1 MPNTGIVSLL
11 RRTYWTSVVAIA
23 TVAATVIVVAVVQRR
38 SDRWTQHS
46 REVVRISRQIALLA
60 LDRETGVRGFLLSG
74 DSASLIPEIAAR
86 VPLRALLDSLVG
98 STADN
103 PSQQRRARAF
113 ADAITRWD
121 STFVRPAI
129 AQREQQGAGAV
140 AQRFGV
146 AGLAGKVLFDDVRT
160 RYNEFELEEESL
172 YRARSRTPSRL
183 EVLEVVVTLL
193 GLVLLGGVQASRRR
207 CDVASARRRPRWWIG
222 RPCSRNRLPSCRN
235 RPRNSKSRRR
245 SSRHK
250 PMSSRKPSTSS
261 GERTRT

>member
-98 STADN
+98 SH
-103 PSQQRRARAF
+103 RRQ
-113 ADAITRWD
+113 
-121 STFVRPAI
+121 SVPA
-129 AQREQQGAGAV
+129 AAGARV
-140 AQRFGV
+140 RRRDHPL
-146 AGLAGKVLFDDVRT
+146 GLDVRST
-160 RYNEFELEEESL
+160 GH
-172 YRARSRTPSRL
+172 RA
-183 EVLEVVVTLL
+183 
-193 GLVLLGGVQASRRR
+193 A
-207 CDVASARRRPRWWIG
+207 
-222 RPCSRNRLPSCRN
+222 
-235 RPRNSKSRRR
+235 
-245 SSRHK
+245 
-250 PMSSRKPSTSS
+250 
-261 GERTRT
+261 